1 MANWRA
7 ITRADV
13 TASLTLKETE
23 SYQRSVDFGDDPL
36 PILIE
41 RTTAYARLAIRSN
54 GRVRMSPDATTLPVS
69 VISPACDYMIFDIL
83 KRIDVEVGEDR
94 RRARQQAIDF
104 FDRITKGDVTPEG
117 WNEPENED
125 TGHSAA
131 QLISSSPQRVTPMNL
146 EGY

>member
-104 FDRITKGDVTPEG
+104 FDRITKGEVTPEG
-117 WNEPENED
+117 WDEHETQD

-131 QLISSSPQRVTPMNL
+131 QLISSSPQRVTPRGL
-146 EGY
+146 EGF

>member
-23 SYQRSVDFGDDPL
+23 NYQRSVEFGDGPL
-36 PILIE
+36 SILIE

-104 FDRITKGDVTPEG
+104 FDRIQKGEVTPEG
-117 WNEPENED
+117 WDEPENQD

>member
-23 SYQRSVDFGDDPL
+23 SYQRSGDFGDDPL

-54 GRVRMSPDATTLPVS
+54 GRVRMSPDANALPVS

-94 RRARQQAIDF
+94 RRARQQAIDL
-104 FDRITKGDVTPEG
+104 FDRIERGEVTPEG
-117 WNEPENED
+117 WEEPETQE
-125 TGHSAA
+125 TGHHAA
-131 QLISSSPQRVTPMNL
+131 QLVATSPQRVTPRAL

>member
-1 MANWRA
+1 MATWRA

-54 GRVRMSPDATTLPVS
+54 GRVRMSPDASTLPVS
-69 VISPACDYMIFDIL
+69 VISPACDYMVFDIL

-104 FDRITKGDVTPEG
+104 FDRIQKGEVTPEG
-117 WNEPENED
+117 WDEPETQD

-131 QLISSSPQRVTPMNL
+131 QLISSSPQRVTPLSL